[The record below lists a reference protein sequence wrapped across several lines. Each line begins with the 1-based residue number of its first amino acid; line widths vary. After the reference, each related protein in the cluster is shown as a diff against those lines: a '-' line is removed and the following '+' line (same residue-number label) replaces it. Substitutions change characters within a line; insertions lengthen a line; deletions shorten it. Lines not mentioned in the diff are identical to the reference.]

1 MNYFFLYRIINY
13 IIASIWLV
21 NGFLCKVLNLVPRH
35 KQIVSR
41 ILGDEY
47 SRELIIL
54 IGISEIAVAGWI
66 LLQFKSKV
74 NALFQIVII
83 ASMNILEFILAP
95 DLLLWGRYNIVFACL
110 LIAIIWVNEFYI
122 RKSQGSK
129 I

>member
-35 KQIVSR
+35 EQIVSR